1 MEQSGNAGAL
11 KLAERILS
19 QAKAAAE
26 ATAAQAKAAL
36 DAEKAELD
44 KRREELQADFSKKRE
59 EAVAGVLDGAKT
71 RAAIDGRKAAL
82 ARRREVIEKAFAA
95 AYEAMLALP
104 EEARQKIL
112 LGVVKAEAEG
122 GETLQPAKR
131 DRAIVDAIV
140 KALPEKK
147 LTLSEE
153 DAACESGCVIL
164 GESYEKDC
172 SFAAILSEVRE
183 REETAVSKLLFQ

>member
-19 QAKAAAE
+19 QARAAAE
-26 ATAAQAKAAL
+26 ATAAEARAAL

-44 KRREELQADFSKKRE
+44 KRKEELLADFSKKRE

-82 ARRREVIEKAFAA
+82 ARRRQVIEKAFAL
-95 AYEAMLALP
+95 AYEAMLNLGDADR
-104 EEARQKIL
+104 EKIL
-112 LGVVKAEAEG
+112 LGVVKGEAEG
-122 GETLQPAKR
+122 GETLVPAKK
-131 DRAIVDAIV
+131 DREIVEAIIE
-140 KALPEKK
+140 ALPEKK
-147 LTLSEE
+147 LTLSEQ
-153 DAACESGCVIL
+153 DAACESGCVIV
-164 GESYEKDC
+164 GESFEKDC